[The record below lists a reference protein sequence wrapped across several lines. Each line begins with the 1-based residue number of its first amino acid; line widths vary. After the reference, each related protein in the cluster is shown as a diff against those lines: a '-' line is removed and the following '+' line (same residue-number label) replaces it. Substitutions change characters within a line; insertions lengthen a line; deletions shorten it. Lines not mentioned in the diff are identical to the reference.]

1 MSQFSHSPSCTD
13 DLPDPEML
21 SVEQDQQG
29 QLSARKTGQ
38 QGSGVLMSMSRANC
52 FILLP
57 EECDGVAAG
66 EAVRV
71 QPFAGFV

>member
-1 MSQFSHSPSCTD
+1 
-13 DLPDPEML
+13 
-21 SVEQDQQG
+21 
-29 QLSARKTGQ
+29 
-38 QGSGVLMSMSRANC
+38 MSMSRANC

-71 QPFAGFV
+71 QPFAGFI